1 MIKPF
6 SILDSRTKEWQD
18 RKRWWVN
25 TYGIKS
31 ELGREATISKSRFW
45 DTEENSV
52 SVFDATLCEKIYEW
66 FALKGGKVLDPFAGG
81 SVRGIVATEMGL
93 HYTGIDLSFQ
103 QIKANK
109 EQSSKPEW
117 IVGDSDKVL
126 DYLNDEEYDFI
137 FTCPPYHDLEI
148 YSDDVDDL
156 SNMDYD
162 KFLNKYKS
170 IITQTF
176 NKLKP
181 NRFFTIVVSEIRE
194 LTKTGSYKI
203 GSYKGFVPDTIT
215 ICEEVGYKFY
225 NDMILINSQHAAS
238 RVGDTYFE
246 RNRKVPSVHQNV
258 LTFVKGNPD
267 LATEDLEWDGEY
279 KCIVEGKKYKSFREA
294 AISLDADNL
303 VASEVERRCKSPKIK
318 YKDWQIIGEETKP
331 TLKISLDGYLFE
343 SPIHASQYIDMS
355 VGEIRNRIYSTNP
368 LYRHWIQL
376 EEPITD
382 ITYEDNDKKLE
393 GCTIREQ
400 LHTISCEGI
409 EFYSIK
415 EAATHFGVSDE
426 RIRQKLISS
435 DYNEYKYLYEN

>member
-18 RKRWWVN
+18 RKRWWIN

-45 DTEENSV
+45 DTEENTV
-52 SVFDATLCEKIYEW
+52 SIFDATLTEKMYEW
-66 FALKGGKVLDPFAGG
+66 FCIKGGKVLDPFAGG
-81 SVRGIVATEMGL
+81 SVRGIIASEMGL
-93 HYTGIDLSFQ
+93 NYTGIDLSFE

-109 EQSSKPEW
+109 AQSNKPDW
-117 IVGDSDKVL
+117 IIGDSDKVL
-126 DYLNDEEYDFI
+126 EYLGDEEYDFV

-148 YSDDVDDL
+148 YSDDVNDL
-156 SNMDYD
+156 SNMEYN
-162 KFLNKYKS
+162 KFLEKYKS
-170 IITQTF
+170 IIKQTYT
-176 NKLKP
+176 KLKP

-203 GSYKGFVPDTIT
+203 GSYKGFVSDTIK
-215 ICEEVGYKFY
+215 ICEEAGYKFY
-225 NDMILINSQHAAS
+225 NDMIMINSQHSAS

-267 LATEDLEWDGEY
+267 LATEEMEWDGEW
-279 KCIVEGKKYKSFREA
+279 KCIVEGKKYRSFREA
-294 AISLDADNL
+294 AISIDADTL

-343 SPIHASQYIDMS
+343 SPIHASKYIDMS

-376 EEPITD
+376 EEPIID
-382 ITYEDNDKKLE
+382 ITYEDNDKSLE
-393 GCTIREQ
+393 GCNIREQ

-415 EAATHFGVSDE
+415 DAAEHFGVSDE
-426 RIRQKLISS
+426 RVRQKLVS
-435 DYNEYKYLYEN
+435 DEYPTFFYLY

>member
-93 HYTGIDLSFQ
+93 QYTGIDLSFQ

-109 EQSSKPEW
+109 EQSAKPEW

-126 DYLNDEEYDFI
+126 DYLSDEEYDFI

-203 GSYKGFVPDTIT
+203 GSYKGFVPDTIK

-393 GCTIREQ
+393 GCNIREQ
-400 LHTISCEGI
+400 LTTISCEGI

-415 EAATHFGVSDE
+415 EAATHFNVSDE
-426 RIRQKLISS
+426 RIRQKLVSS